1 VRLWQPR
8 HETRPDRCCECGYE
22 TSALHIPA
30 ERSAHAAQA
39 HEILNA
45 QERAWRESERAYVLK
60 RKGERREEWRAHFL
74 RLADV
79 HTRLDEEN
87 RSRAARL
94 IGGRGGV

>member
-8 HETRPDRCCECGYE
+8 HEARPDRCCECGYE

-30 ERSAHAAQA
+30 ERSAHAARA

-45 QERAWRESERAYVLK
+45 QEAAWCPSAWAYALAREA
-60 RKGERREEWRAHFL
+60 ERREEWRAYFL

-79 HTRLDEEN
+79 HTPLAEDN

-94 IGGRGGV
+94 IGGRGV